1 VRHVPGSLFDGRRI
15 GEAGCPYFTW
25 ARNHRTRACVTYL
38 APGRFGALT
47 GAQSEFDAR
56 ESWEVYEMVTGGGNK
71 PWEDRLRE
79 AGSQL
84 EDELR
89 KAIRYLDEEVVPEVR
104 KSGSAALRTASD
116 QLRKLAEKL
125 DDERRKR
132 EGSGR

>member
-1 VRHVPGSLFDGRRI
+1 MPV
-15 GEAGCPYFTW
+15 
-25 ARNHRTRACVTYL
+25 
-38 APGRFGALT
+38 
-47 GAQSEFDAR
+47 
-56 ESWEVYEMVTGGGNK
+56 GGGNK

-89 KAIRYLDEEVVPEVR
+89 RAVRFLDDEVVPELR
-104 KSGSAALRTASD
+104 KNGSAALRTASD

-132 EGSGR
+132 EGAGQ

>member
-1 VRHVPGSLFDGRRI
+1 
-15 GEAGCPYFTW
+15 
-25 ARNHRTRACVTYL
+25 
-38 APGRFGALT
+38 
-47 GAQSEFDAR
+47 
-56 ESWEVYEMVTGGGNK
+56 MVTGGGNR

-132 EGSGR
+132 ESGAQ